1 MRWTDP
7 ESGKRMTSAVSYD
20 RTVRDERLAELA
32 AQGVTDAEPF
42 LYDPF
47 TDEEL

>member
-1 MRWTDP
+1 M
-7 ESGKRMTSAVSYD
+7 SGKLTTSVVSYD

-32 AQGVTDAEPF
+32 ASGVTDAEAF

-47 TDEEL
+47 NDEEM